1 MRKAFYIDSYCSEHF
16 HEMFNASSLQMFS
29 FLYDEID
36 YYGQKE
42 SLHNIKL
49 LLKEMPDNVRVH
61 SHCVLNNKSS
71 RMRNV
76 IKKIWSAL
84 LNLYYIIRAPH
95 QTDVIINY
103 NTVIAL
109 YPINWLVR
117 LLKKRVL
124 IVCHSEMQDIL
135 ELRPTSFLFKKSIR
149 FFKRGNVKVAKTLW
163 FSVLGEAIRKNVLA
177 IVSPQIAEK
186 LLSFDHTAVFNY
198 NDSIQNVQDKK
209 TLKLGYIGGFR
220 DSKGAKMFM
229 ELSKFFQDDNK
240 IEFRFIGN
248 VQGNQK
254 KLESSGVVLPQGIG
268 SFFIQREDMYRH
280 IKQLDYVLF
289 CFPPDGYKFTASGSL
304 FDAIDNEIPI
314 LSLRNDFF
322 EGMFHEYGNFGYLED
337 DVEGLKRRILWLK
350 QHKNESKWDV
360 RSVKEKVSPESAA
373 QRFSK
378 SKWFES

>member
-1 MRKAFYIDSYCSEHF
+1 MRKAFYIDSFSSDHF
-16 HEMFNASSLQMFS
+16 HEMFNASSLLMFS
-29 FLYDEID
+29 HLYDNID
-36 YYGQKE
+36 YYAQKNSIVNVTKLLG
-42 SLHNIKL
+42 SLPSNVKPHTHNIKEN
-49 LLKEMPDNVRVH
+49 KKSRVNH
-61 SHCVLNNKSS
+61 A
-71 RMRNV
+71 
-76 IKKIWSAL
+76 IKQIRSVM
-84 LNLYYIIRAPH
+84 LNLYYILKAPRD
-95 QTDVIINY
+95 TDVIINY

-109 YPINWLVR
+109 YPINYLVKI
-117 LLKKRVL
+117 LKKRVL
-124 IVCHSEMQDIL
+124 VVCHSEMQDIQG
-135 ELRPTSFLFKKSIR
+135 LRPTSLLFQKSIR
-149 FFKRGNVKVAKTLW
+149 FFKEKDVKVAKTLW
-163 FSVLGEAIRKNVLA
+163 FCVLGDAIRKNVLQ

-198 NDSIQNVQDKK
+198 NVDGIQNVQDK

-220 DSKGAKMFM
+220 DSKGTKMFM
-229 ELSKFFQDDNK
+229 ELSKFFHDDNK

-254 KLESSGVVLPQGIG
+254 ELEASGVVIPQGIG

-314 LSLRNDFF
+314 LSLKNDYF
-322 EGMFHEYGNFGYLED
+322 EGMFHDFGDFGYLED
-337 DVEGLKRRILWLK
+337 DVDGLKRRILWLK
-350 QHKNESKWDV
+350 EHKNDSKWNI
-360 RSVKEKVSPESAA
+360 RSVKQKVSPASAA